1 MHGFCSALS
10 CAFSSASYFS
20 PAFSAILFS
29 SLLRFQPF
37 LSCVLDA
44 LTPSPLD
51 ACLHDAVGAHGVE
64 ITGKARK
71 DRSQAHKGVETS
83 YLWSAWLVSPRCF
96 ECIV

>member
-51 ACLHDAVGAHGVE
+51 CVP
-64 ITGKARK
+64 
-71 DRSQAHKGVETS
+71 S
-83 YLWSAWLVSPRCF
+83 
-96 ECIV
+96 